1 MALNERT
8 DARLSSFDR
17 ILYRTPSVAVGAFR
31 CPRSHPLFRDTGP
44 IENDVFVFPR
54 SRVGIAHAGARR
66 FVADPGVVTLYNRDQ
81 LYARDAIDDADR
93 SDWFAVDRALT
104 LELVRDPDP
113 DGRPFR
119 HTHAPS
125 APRTYLRQRRLFEH
139 LRSGEPLGALAV
151 EEEVLLLLADVLED
165 AASPVDPDARDVAER
180 ARIEL
185 GSRYAEDLS
194 LAALA
199 RATGVSRSRLC
210 RAFRRAT
217 GTTLHAY
224 RDGLRLRAAL
234 EALPVSPDLT
244 ALALDLGYASHSHFG
259 ACFRRAFGLTP
270 SEARARLSSGWGPT
284 ARPRRRC
291 PAPSS
296 AGRGPRRPRRCSS
309 RR

>member
-17 ILYRTPSVAVGAFR
+17 ILFRTASVAVGAFR
-31 CPRSHPLFRDTGP
+31 CPRRHPLFRDTGP

-54 SRVGIAHAGARR
+54 TRVGIAHAGGRR
-66 FVADPGVVTLYNRDQ
+66 FTADPGVVTLYNRGQ

-93 SDWFAVDRALT
+93 SDWFAVDRALA

-119 HTHAPS
+119 QAYAPS
-125 APRTYLRQRRLFEH
+125 ASATYLRQRRLFES
-139 LRSGEPLGALAV
+139 LRSGEPLDALAV
-151 EEEVLLLLADVLED
+151 EEEVLLLLADVLRDTAAVAPEAD
-165 AASPVDPDARDVAER
+165 AGARDVAER
-180 ARIEL
+180 ARVEL
-185 GSRYAEDLS
+185 GTRFTEDLS

-199 RATGVSRSRLC
+199 RAVGAARSRLC

-234 EALPVSPDLT
+234 EALRGRDDLT
-244 ALALDLGYASHSHFG
+244 TLALDLGYASHSHFG
-259 ACFRRAFGLTP
+259 ARFRRAFGMTP
-270 SEARARLSSGWGPT
+270 SEARELSSGSGPT
-284 ARPRRRC
+284 ARPRTRC
-291 PAPSS
+291 PAPS
-296 AGRGPRRPRRCSS
+296 
-309 RR
+309 

>member
-17 ILYRTPSVAVGAFR
+17 ILFRTPSVAVGAFR

-54 SRVGIAHAGARR
+54 TRVAIAHAGGRR
-66 FVADPGVVTLYNRDQ
+66 FTADPGVVTLYNRGQ
-81 LYARDAIDDADR
+81 LYLRTAVDEADR
-93 SDWFAVDRALT
+93 SDWFAVDRALA
-104 LELVRDPDP
+104 LELVRDPDS

-119 HTHAPS
+119 RTHAASTS
-125 APRTYLRQRRLFEH
+125 ATYLRQRRLFER
-139 LRSGEPLGALAV
+139 LRSGAPTEALAV
-151 EEEVLLLLADVLED
+151 EEEVVLLLADVLQGAGAAGVD
-165 AASPVDPDARDVAER
+165 ADTAEVAEQAR
-180 ARIEL
+180 AEL

-199 RATGVSRSRLC
+199 RAVGVSRSRLC

-224 RDGLRLRAAL
+224 RDALRLRRAL
-234 EALPVSPDLT
+234 EVLPGCSDLT

-259 ACFRRAFGLTP
+259 AGFRRAFGLTP
-270 SEARARLSSGWGPT
+270 SEARARLSSGWDPT

-291 PAPSS
+291 PAPS
-296 AGRGPRRPRRCSS
+296 
-309 RR
+309 

>member
-8 DARLSSFDR
+8 DARLSAFDR
-17 ILYRTPSVAVGAFR
+17 ILFRTPSVAVGAFR
-31 CPRSHPLFRDTGP
+31 CPRTHPLFRDSGP

-54 SRVGIAHAGARR
+54 ARVAIAHAGGRR
-66 FVADPGVVTLYNRDQ
+66 FTADPGVVTFYNRGQ
-81 LYARDAIDDADR
+81 LYARTAIDDADR
-93 SDWFAVDRALT
+93 SDWFAVDRDLA

-119 HTHAPS
+119 QAHAPS
-125 APRTYLRQRRLFEH
+125 ASASYLRQRRLFER
-139 LRSGEPLGALAV
+139 LRSGEPLDALAV
-151 EEEVLLLLADVLED
+151 EEEVLLLLADVLQRADTCPPAADTD
-165 AASPVDPDARDVAER
+165 AVAIAER

-185 GSRYAEDLS
+185 GTRYAEDMP

-210 RAFRRAT
+210 RAFRQAT

-234 EALPVSPDLT
+234 EVLPGCFDLT
-244 ALALDLGYASHSHFG
+244 ALALDLGYASHSHF
-259 ACFRRAFGLTP
+259 AARFRRAFGLTP
-270 SEARARLSSGWGPT
+270 SEARARLSSGSGPT

-291 PAPSS
+291 PAPS
-296 AGRGPRRPRRCSS
+296 
-309 RR
+309 

>member
-17 ILYRTPSVAVGAFR
+17 ILFRTPSVAVGAFR

-54 SRVGIAHAGARR
+54 TRVAIAHAGGRR
-66 FVADPGVVTLYNRDQ
+66 FTADPGVVTLYNRGQ
-81 LYARDAIDDADR
+81 LYLRTAVDEADR
-93 SDWFAVDRALT
+93 SDWFAVDRALA

-119 HTHAPS
+119 RTHAASTS
-125 APRTYLRQRRLFEH
+125 ATYLRQRRLFER
-139 LRSGEPLGALAV
+139 LRSGAPTEALAV
-151 EEEVLLLLADVLED
+151 EEEVVLLLADVLQGAGAAGVD
-165 AASPVDPDARDVAER
+165 ADTAEVAEQ
-180 ARIEL
+180 ARVEL

-199 RATGVSRSRLC
+199 RAVGVSRSRLC

-224 RDGLRLRAAL
+224 RDALRLRQAL
-234 EALPVSPDLT
+234 EVLPGCSDLT

-259 ACFRRAFGLTP
+259 AGFRRAFGLTP
-270 SEARARLSSGWGPT
+270 SEARARLSSGWDPT

-291 PAPSS
+291 PAPS
-296 AGRGPRRPRRCSS
+296 
-309 RR
+309 